1 MKAGTASFNMKRV
14 VKTLATLH
22 TFWVLLI
29 LLLLCIGFSIIT
41 PPGTFLSTINFK
53 SLAADSS
60 QLIILTIGAAY
71 LLISA
76 GIDLSTGSVLV
87 LDTVL
92 TVKLILWL
100 TSFAPVGLA
109 LALGALFAVLL
120 GIAIGIVNGLLV
132 TKLRIPSFIATLGTM
147 GATLGFARLASK
159 GTNVPG
165 VPRELMRFI
174 NTEVLGLPIIAFM
187 ALFLVILASVV
198 LKYTRFGLHTV
209 ATGSNIESARRAG
222 IKVEFTQ
229 ISVYALM
236 GLMVGV
242 VAMIDLGRFGV
253 ASIAAHTTD
262 NLQAIAGAVIGGTS
276 LFGGRGSIL
285 GAAIGA
291 FIPSVLRNG
300 FIILGLQPFWQE
312 VAVAF
317 VLLAAVYFD
326 QWRRAQMQKIES
338 QMSSTPANE
347 VTAPSG

>member
-1 MKAGTASFNMKRV
+1 MKINTASLNMKRLT
-14 VKTLATLH
+14 KKLTTLH
-22 TFWVLLI
+22 TFWVLMI

-41 PPGTFLSTINFK
+41 PPGTFLSVINFK

-76 GIDLSTGSVLV
+76 GIDLSNGSLLV
-87 LDTVL
+87 LCTVL
-92 TVKLILWL
+92 TVKLLIWL
-100 TSFAPVGLA
+100 TSFIPVSIA
-109 LALGALFAVLL
+109 IIIGALFAMLFGSL
-120 GIAIGIVNGLLV
+120 IGIVNGLLV
-132 TKLRIPSFIATLGTM
+132 TKLHIPSFIATLGTM
-147 GATLGFARLASK
+147 GATLGFARLASN

-165 VPRELMRFI
+165 VLNFI
-174 NTEVLGLPIIAFM
+174 NMDLLGIPIIAYM
-187 ALFLVILASVV
+187 AVLLVILSSVV
-198 LKYTRFGLHTV
+198 LKYTRFGLHTI
-209 ATGSNIESARRAG
+209 AIGSNIESARRAG

-229 ISVYALM
+229 VMVYGLM
-236 GLMVGV
+236 GLMVGI
-242 VAMIDLGRFGV
+242 VAVIDLGRFGV

-285 GAAIGA
+285 GSAVGA

-326 QWRRAQMQKIES
+326 QWRREKMQKFES
-338 QMSSTPANE
+338 QMSAAPVDE
-347 VTAPSG
+347 VAASAT

>member
-1 MKAGTASFNMKRV
+1 MKNTTTSLRIQRL

-22 TFWVLLI
+22 TFWVLVI

-41 PPGTFLSTINFK
+41 PPGTFLSVINFK

-76 GIDLSTGSVLV
+76 GIDLSTGSSLV
-87 LDTVL
+87 LNTVL
-92 TVKLILWL
+92 TLKVMIWL
-100 TSFAPVGLA
+100 SSVTSVTIAIIFGVLFA
-109 LALGALFAVLL
+109 ALF
-120 GIAIGIVNGLLV
+120 GIVIGIINGLLV

-165 VPRELMRFI
+165 VPKELMHFI
-174 NTEVLGLPIIAFM
+174 NTEIFGLPLIAYI
-187 ALFLVILASVV
+187 ALFLVILASIV
-198 LKYTRFGLHTV
+198 LKYTRFGLHTIAV
-209 ATGSNIESARRAG
+209 GSNMESARRAG
-222 IKVEFTQ
+222 IRVEYTQ
-229 ISVYALM
+229 IIVYALM
-236 GLMVGV
+236 GLMVGI
-242 VAMIDLGRFGV
+242 VAIIDLGRFGV

-285 GAAIGA
+285 GAAVGA

-326 QWRRAQMQKIES
+326 QWRREQMQKIES
-338 QMSSTPANE
+338 QMS
-347 VTAPSG
+347 TAPLEEPSASSD